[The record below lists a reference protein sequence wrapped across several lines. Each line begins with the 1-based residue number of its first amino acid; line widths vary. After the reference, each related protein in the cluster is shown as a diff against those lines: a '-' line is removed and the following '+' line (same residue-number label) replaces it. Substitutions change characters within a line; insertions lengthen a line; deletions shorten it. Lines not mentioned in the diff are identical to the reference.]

1 MTEKTL
7 QKSKKGG
14 VGMNYVFF
22 CCESAT
28 DNCIDKFVVAND
40 SKVLINGLLL
50 PNKVITIYQ
59 VMTGEEEL
67 KQTIEFFEKLGLRVH
82 YSGYENEV
90 IEKMFK
96 SIDRM
101 DVYKR
106 SASFEIFN
114 LVGTKNPFSIFD

>member
-1 MTEKTL
+1 MTQKTL
-7 QKSKKGG
+7 QKSNKGG
-14 VGMNYVFF
+14 ASMNYVFSG
-22 CCESAT
+22 CESAT
-28 DNCIDKFVVAND
+28 NNCIDKFLVKND

-67 KQTIEFFEKLGLRVH
+67 KQIIEFFEKLSLTVH
-82 YSGYENEV
+82 YSGYQDDSIEEV
-90 IEKMFK
+90 FQ

-106 SASFEIFN
+106 SASFEIYELF
-114 LVGTKNPFSIFD
+114 GTKNPFSIFD